1 MYTFWLTIL
10 IFIGLFIVEIVEGLL
25 WCFRVKLNDKYT
37 VEGLL
42 EFPSC
47 LNSTDL
53 DNHIKEEEIIRGKLG
68 YKKMFDS
75 TLRKFKLTWDAS
87 DQIDYW

>member
-1 MYTFWLTIL
+1 MHGHYLYTFVLAIL

-25 WCFRVKLNDKYT
+25 RCFRVKLNDKYT
-37 VEGLL
+37 VEGLI
-42 EFPSC
+42 EYPSC

-53 DNHIKEEEIIRGKLG
+53 DNHIKEEEIIRTKLG

-75 TLRKFKLTWDAS
+75 TL
-87 DQIDYW
+87 